1 MAIINQLG
9 LTKSAGVGV
18 AEKVCGFI
26 MLVPSAYMQA
36 LSAYVAQNVGAGK
49 LERAKKALYYSIG
62 TSIVAGMIMFYVA
75 FFRGELLASIF
86 SNDWVCSLLYPY
98 SCFLGGQ
105 PDSRSKLVSYRTWNT
120 SVYDCADFVVSGVYV
135 LFV

>member
-1 MAIINQLG
+1 MKKILKYGVPVAMQDALVSLSFLVIMAIINNLG

-26 MLVPSAYMQA
+26 MLVPAAYMQA

-62 TSIVAGMIMFYVA
+62 TSILAGIVMFYAA
-75 FFRGELLASIF
+75 FFH
-86 SNDWVCSLLYPY
+86 
-98 SCFLGGQ
+98 GGCWPPFFQ
-105 PDSRSKLVSYRTWNT
+105 MTGR
-120 SVYDCADFVVSGVYV
+120 
-135 LFV
+135 

>member
-1 MAIINQLG
+1 M
-9 LTKSAGVGV
+9 

-49 LERAKKALYYSIG
+49 LERVKKALYYSIG

-120 SVYDCADFVVSGVYV
+120 SVYDRADFIVSGVYV
-135 LFV
+135 LFI